1 MYKVTST
8 TYNTTVTDRT
18 LTEGDRKMCIR
29 DQSFQKIVDHVHVF
43 MPCMDLTELSP
54 LQKLQFLIGDTCY
67 YLNQE
72 RGDFFDRI
80 GPSPLLLCCTIGPLQ
95 VDADVSVLRQSKD
108 VWRVNCFHGD
118 GF

>member
-43 MPCMDLTELSP
+43 MPCNCNRAVVSRNRYVVEKTVDNHKILINAITFYVC
-54 LQKLQFLIGDTCY
+54 LQEI
-67 YLNQE
+67 
-72 RGDFFDRI
+72 
-80 GPSPLLLCCTIGPLQ
+80 
-95 VDADVSVLRQSKD
+95 
-108 VWRVNCFHGD
+108 
-118 GF
+118 